1 LGLAWRRNRKKD
13 AAVYNPI
20 VQPAHHPLPPTP
32 HVRIQLPGHGRPT
45 ALLLIKPMQM
55 CHNIGQGLF
64 GYAQVA
70 WADMVAQPI
79 KSLLNPPNKRF
90 V

>member
-1 LGLAWRRNRKKD
+1 
-13 AAVYNPI
+13 
-20 VQPAHHPLPPTP
+20 
-32 HVRIQLPGHGRPT
+32 
-45 ALLLIKPMQM
+45 MQM